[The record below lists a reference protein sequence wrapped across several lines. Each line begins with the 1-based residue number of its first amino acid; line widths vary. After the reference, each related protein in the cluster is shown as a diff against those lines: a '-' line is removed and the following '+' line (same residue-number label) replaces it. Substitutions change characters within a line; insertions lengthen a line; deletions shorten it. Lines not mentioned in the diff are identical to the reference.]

1 MPRQTKQ
8 PATNATDPIMAPQ
21 NSTLI
26 HNDSTEGGTAA
37 TSAEELTNFSPILPP
52 RNHHHHH
59 HHRHHHHHHRN
70 RSQQRHTANSHSPS
84 AEDDDEGVPFVTS
97 SPGEASGTV
106 QSATTHTTSKD
117 ESAGGT
123 KLTHTMTTVR
133 PSTSR
138 GGSFRG
144 GIVVGPTDHRVTS
157 SGDFTELQSLP
168 AGWSG
173 CEGAVGRPSV
183 GTTHLRT
190 CGTGRGT
197 VKRELLDSIPFHSHT
212 HGAKPIDLAESTS
225 PESDGN
231 GTVDTDTDAYE
242 ERPEDDP
249 SGRQPSQPT
258 ATTAAGET
266 DVPVTDIEIPIWIR
280 GEARFVSGINGTTTC
295 SNIIRALIDDEIQS
309 GNYGPEDV
317 AVSRDVS
324 DYVIIERWREVE
336 QVLAG
341 DTRILSIWH
350 AWGDAKNEVQFRL
363 KINKTNLDKGAGGK
377 ENKSK
382 KQKEKIGLINR
393 MMRKVL
399 KQGEAIQ
406 NHLSQ
411 ISQKST
417 EKRQQEKFRKYVR
430 KNCGKH
436 LILENFLHDA
446 AATGGGGHLSDV
458 SVDGEPLVAEVRD
471 TKDPAKVRRSTFPG
485 KLLFSAKRG
494 SSSAAGASKD
504 RPEDRPGR
512 VLKNVLF
519 ESSDQLADGTKTNE
533 DELLLVIDHTS
544 DSDSGIFTNN
554 NNQALSRRDTLPKRP
569 NFGSMVEI
577 DRYAKDVDGPCEGP
591 EHEELEEDVSSARR
605 QQKYHRSKRRYDSL
619 RCQHQSRGRDLEYAL
634 SEDDGVASSSGG
646 GRSSADR
653 DQELVELVNSN
664 DDDGSGDEQD
674 DQNFTPPV
682 DDFEAGEQFELR
694 KGTFNRTSFRFDL
707 IRQEID
713 TKMAEMQHLLEHEE
727 ELLRRLKLK
736 SAKFHAENQIYR
748 SHIGLDFHVER
759 LQQSID
765 RCAKEIIDIEQQL
778 LETKMEIEEKSPL
791 IDNLRAL
798 LEAQEA
804 GGQCYR
810 RPKDARQ
817 RAPPVQ
823 RYGMTTHFRTGS
835 VDGVGP
841 GALNADTSFT
851 HTPQTVPTADG
862 TGKGGC
868 SSRNSLAAPKQAN
881 ESVEFVDNIYEF
893 CDNNQSFVV

>member
-1 MPRQTKQ
+1 
-8 PATNATDPIMAPQ
+8 MAPQ

-26 HNDSTEGGTAA
+26 HNDSTTGSGNAMATTATIT
-37 TSAEELTNFSPILPP
+37 TSAEELSNFSPILPP

-59 HHRHHHHHHRN
+59 RHHHHHHHHHHHQRTG
-70 RSQQRHTANSHSPS
+70 SQRQNQPEGLPLATSSL
-84 AEDDDEGVPFVTS
+84 DEGT
-97 SPGEASGTV
+97 
-106 QSATTHTTSKD
+106 D
-117 ESAGGT
+117 GT
-123 KLTHTMTTVR
+123 KSTTNTGNDAAGAKCTTGSSSASSGNVVA
-133 PSTSR
+133 STSR
-138 GGSFRG
+138 GGSFRAG
-144 GIVVGPTDHRVTS
+144 GVAADR
-157 SGDFTELQSLP
+157 ELQSLP
-168 AGWSG
+168 VGWTTAG
-173 CEGAVGRPSV
+173 C
-183 GTTHLRT
+183 GTLPEPGPRA

-197 VKRELLDSIPFHSHT
+197 VKRELLASIPFHSHT
-212 HGAKPIDLAESTS
+212 HEVKQYTESL
-225 PESDGN
+225 ESDSN
-231 GTVDTDTDAYE
+231 GTDDTDDAYDGT
-242 ERPEDDP
+242 PEPPKAVTPAPSTEPDP
-249 SGRQPSQPT
+249 
-258 ATTAAGET
+258 TTST
-266 DVPVTDIEIPIWIR
+266 TTTSDIEIPIWIR

-295 SNIIRALIDDEIQS
+295 SNIIRALIDDEIQN

-336 QVLAG
+336 QVLTG
-341 DTRILSIWH
+341 DTRILSIWD

-363 KINKTNLDKGAGGK
+363 KINKTNLEKGGPGGK

-436 LILENFLHDA
+436 LIMENFLHDA
-446 AATGGGGHLSDV
+446 ATNNLSDL
-458 SVDGEPLVAEVRD
+458 SVDGEPLVVAAANEPD
-471 TKDPAKVRRSTFPG
+471 DSKHDAKVRRSTFPG
-485 KLLFSAKRG
+485 KLLFSARKASG
-494 SSSAAGASKD
+494 AAGATASSGKEK
-504 RPEDRPGR
+504 PAR

-519 ESSDQLADGTKTNE
+519 ESSDQLVDGAKANE

-554 NNQALSRRDTLPKRP
+554 HALSRRETLPKRP

-577 DRYAKDVDGPCEGP
+577 DRYTKDADELEGLGAKE
-591 EHEELEEDVSSARR
+591 EHELEDGVSVGDTAKR

-619 RCQHQSRGRDLEYAL
+619 RCHHQSRRRTELEYAL

-646 GRSSADR
+646 RRSADR
-653 DQELVELVNSN
+653 DQELVELVRG
-664 DDDGSGDEQD
+664 DDEEEEEDEEENGDGADED
-674 DQNFTPPV
+674 FTPPV
-682 DDFEAGEQFELR
+682 DDFESDDQFELR

-707 IRQEID
+707 IRQEIA
-713 TKMAEMQHLLEHEE
+713 TKMAEMQQLLEQEE

-765 RCAKEIIDIEQQL
+765 HCAKEIIEIEQQL

-804 GGQCYR
+804 GQCYR
-810 RPKDARQ
+810 RAAVKHPKQ
-817 RAPPVQ
+817 EQ

-835 VDGVGP
+835 VEEGE
-841 GALNADTSFT
+841 ALSADTSFT
-851 HTPQTVPTADG
+851 HAPSAG
-862 TGKGGC
+862 
-868 SSRNSLAAPKQAN
+868 SRNSLALGKGRKVAN
-881 ESVEFVDNIYEF
+881 AGPGANDSVEFVDNIYEF

>member
-1 MPRQTKQ
+1 L
-8 PATNATDPIMAPQ
+8 N
-21 NSTLI
+21 
-26 HNDSTEGGTAA
+26 
-37 TSAEELTNFSPILPP
+37 
-52 RNHHHHH
+52 
-59 HHRHHHHHHRN
+59 
-70 RSQQRHTANSHSPS
+70 
-84 AEDDDEGVPFVTS
+84 
-97 SPGEASGTV
+97 
-106 QSATTHTTSKD
+106 
-117 ESAGGT
+117 
-123 KLTHTMTTVR
+123 
-133 PSTSR
+133 
-138 GGSFRG
+138 
-144 GIVVGPTDHRVTS
+144 
-157 SGDFTELQSLP
+157 
-168 AGWSG
+168 
-173 CEGAVGRPSV
+173 
-183 GTTHLRT
+183 
-190 CGTGRGT
+190 
-197 VKRELLDSIPFHSHT
+197 SIPFHSHT
-212 HGAKPIDLAESTS
+212 HAVKQYAESL
-225 PESDGN
+225 ESDGN
-231 GTVDTDTDAYE
+231 GTDDTDDAYDGT
-242 ERPEDDP
+242 PEPPKADTPAPTTEPDP
-249 SGRQPSQPT
+249 
-258 ATTAAGET
+258 TTT
-266 DVPVTDIEIPIWIR
+266 NTTDIEIPIWIR

-309 GNYGPEDV
+309 GNYGPDDV

-336 QVLAG
+336 QVLTG
-341 DTRILSIWH
+341 DTRILSIWN

-363 KINKTNLDKGAGGK
+363 RINKTNLEKGVGGK
-377 ENKSK
+377 ETKSK

-436 LILENFLHDA
+436 LIMENFLQDA
-446 AATGGGGHLSDV
+446 ATNNLSDL
-458 SVDGEPLVAEVRD
+458 SVDGEPLVTMTPNDPEP
-471 TKDPAKVRRSTFPG
+471 KDAKVRRSTFPG
-485 KLLFSAKRG
+485 KLLFSSRKA
-494 SSSAAGASKD
+494 SSAGANASGKD
-504 RPEDRPGR
+504 KPGR

-519 ESSDQLADGTKTNE
+519 ESSDQLADGGKANE

-554 NNQALSRRDTLPKRP
+554 HALSRRDTLPKRP

-577 DRYAKDVDGPCEGP
+577 DRYAKDADELDDLGVKE
-591 EHEELEEDVSSARR
+591 EHELEEGVSASGGTTKR

-619 RCQHQSRGRDLEYAL
+619 RCHHQNRRRTEVEYAL

-646 GRSSADR
+646 RRSADR
-653 DQELVELVNSN
+653 DQELVELVGDG
-664 DDDGSGDEQD
+664 DDDDDDDED
-674 DQNFTPPV
+674 VVVDEEDIDGADEDFTPPV
-682 DDFEAGEQFELR
+682 DDFESDDQFELR

-707 IRQEID
+707 IRQEIV
-713 TKMAEMQHLLEHEE
+713 TKMAEMQHLHEQEE

-765 RCAKEIIDIEQQL
+765 RCAKEIIDIEHQL

-804 GGQCYR
+804 GQCYR
-810 RPKDARQ
+810 RSAKQQPKHQ
-817 RAPPVQ
+817 EQQ
-823 RYGMTTHFRTGS
+823 RYGMTKHFRTGS
-835 VDGVGP
+835 VEEGE
-841 GALNADTSFT
+841 ALSADTSFT
-851 HTPQTVPTADG
+851 HAPSAG
-862 TGKGGC
+862 
-868 SSRNSLAAPKQAN
+868 SRHSLAPQKGRKSSNPSAN